1 MYRLYNFPPSG
12 NCYKIRLLLTQLEIP
27 FERVNVSVVQQE
39 TQLPEFLQKNPNGK
53 VPVLEIESGQFLSSE
68 TRQCSLGSVRAT
80 FERSNLSCERS
91 LHHCWYCCLCLH
103 PHGTRRWLWFKLI
116 SRNSILVWSCAI
128 PITPYHHYRPIQQ
141 NPVETTRRNVST
153 TILRPTRPS
162 IAFIS
167 QIKIAT

>member
-91 LHHCWYCCLCLH
+91 LHHC
-103 PHGTRRWLWFKLI
+103 
-116 SRNSILVWSCAI
+116 
-128 PITPYHHYRPIQQ
+128 
-141 NPVETTRRNVST
+141 
-153 TILRPTRPS
+153 
-162 IAFIS
+162 
-167 QIKIAT
+167 